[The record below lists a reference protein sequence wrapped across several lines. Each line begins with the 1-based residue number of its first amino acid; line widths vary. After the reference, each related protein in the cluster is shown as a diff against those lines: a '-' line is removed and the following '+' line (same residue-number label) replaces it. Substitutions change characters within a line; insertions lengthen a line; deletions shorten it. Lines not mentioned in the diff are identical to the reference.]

1 MESKNKTVLMTIID
15 TILEET
21 VWVNKTGE
29 TISLKDALAKNI
41 KMGNIGNIDSLDR
54 SDLLGAYTSFQIKRQ
69 SFAENTRDMSNKE
82 IADKIKLFI
91 FEDTREQMLL
101 LEKELNISE
110 EKRKMA

>member
-21 VWVNKTGE
+21 VWVNKSGE
-29 TISLKDALAKNI
+29 TVSLKDAIARSI
-41 KMGNIGNIDSLDR
+41 KAGNTGNIDSLER

-69 SFAENTRDMSNKE
+69 SFAENTRDMSDKE
-82 IADKIKLFI
+82 LSDKIKLFI

-101 LEKELNISE
+101 LERELDISE
-110 EKRKMA
+110 KERKTA

>member
-1 MESKNKTVLMTIID
+1 MSSKNKTVLMTIID

-41 KMGNIGNIDSLDR
+41 KMGNVGNIDSLDR

>member
-41 KMGNIGNIDSLDR
+41 KMGNVGNIDSLDR

>member
-41 KMGNIGNIDSLDR
+41 KMGNVGNIDSLDR

-101 LEKELNISE
+101 LEKELNISD